1 MNINSLNDLKK
12 QTELGTIL
20 LSKIKK
26 YDEWINL
33 IKNREAESVWIGSE
47 LVYFKENCASCGIQG
62 ICTKDEAKELSEI
75 IKNYLVDK
83 LEKKKIKIEESFK
96 NL

>member
-62 ICTKDEAKELSEI
+62 ISTKHEAKELSEI